1 MKLLSRL
8 LWLLVLGG
16 AVFWLDLWTK
26 VWAVETLTTG
36 SQPLWTGLFGG
47 MDVAFTLTTN
57 TGTAWGLFSSYPGL
71 LTMARIMIGVF
82 LIGYYFLSRHLTVAS
97 GLGILLILG
106 GACGNLW
113 DVRLRGAVVD
123 FIDIHLWG
131 WHYPIFNVADCAI
144 VLGAL
149 VFLFSKKK

>member
-1 MKLLSRL
+1 MNFLRRL
-8 LWLLVLGG
+8 LFLLLFGG

-26 VWAVETLTTG
+26 VWALENLAAG
-36 SQPLWTGLFGG
+36 SRTVWTHVFGG
-47 MDVAFTLTTN
+47 VDVFMTLATN
-57 TGTAWGLFSSYPGL
+57 TGTAWGLFASYPGL
-71 LTMARIMIGVF
+71 LTMARVIIGLF
-82 LIGYYFLSRHLTVAS
+82 LIGYYFLARQLTAAS
-97 GLGILLILG
+97 GLGIILILG

-149 VFLFSKKK
+149 MFLFSKKR